1 MMMKIINEINDKKFK
16 KMIESEHME
25 IIIDLKDKEYLTR
38 KEIAGLLVLDK
49 IGKEIKLIN
58 ANSNIVD
65 LIELLDFKDIIS
77 IKE

>member
-1 MMMKIINEINDKKFK
+1 M
-16 KMIESEHME
+16 
-25 IIIDLKDKEYLTR
+25 TR

-77 IKE
+77 TKE